1 MRNDAEALELFVCVK
16 TRPRVQEQTSILILS
31 RGTCTI
37 ENGNGHLGKKRRKH
51 MCGYVQGLKVG
62 PFLVAGFEF

>member
-16 TRPRVQEQTSILILS
+16 TRPRVQEQTRAFLFHREEPARWKMEMDTWTL
-31 RGTCTI
+31 
-37 ENGNGHLGKKRRKH
+37 
-51 MCGYVQGLKVG
+51 VQGLKVG